1 MADQGERYIYQR
13 FPYVILDDTPSS
25 SSGSDSDPSEASAAA
40 SQADAPVPPAPAPEP
55 APMPS
60 PPRAPAWDGLRR
72 MRGQARKTTG
82 LPIRR
87 QMAPRDEPDTVHEV
101 GESSQQAEFRAQLR
115 QVTLDLQ
122 GTRLELQESRAIG
135 EDTRTTV
142 FEILTSHLL
151 LMEQM
156 NALDAG
162 SQAWRA
168 MIEERMR
175 RTMIQGMIAA
185 FWQQVIVMRGVM
197 MGVLEGMSLEAR
209 LLCVAIGLVII
220 AMVLDGLWYFLR

>member
-1 MADQGERYIYQR
+1 MSMADQGERYIYQR

-87 QMAPRDEPDTVHEV
+87 
-101 GESSQQAEFRAQLR
+101 
-115 QVTLDLQ
+115 
-122 GTRLELQESRAIG
+122 
-135 EDTRTTV
+135 
-142 FEILTSHLL
+142 
-151 LMEQM
+151 
-156 NALDAG
+156 
-162 SQAWRA
+162 
-168 MIEERMR
+168 
-175 RTMIQGMIAA
+175 
-185 FWQQVIVMRGVM
+185 
-197 MGVLEGMSLEAR
+197 
-209 LLCVAIGLVII
+209 
-220 AMVLDGLWYFLR
+220 